1 MHSLLLYNHIL
12 YKDKSF
18 SVKTILDAV
27 RST

>member
-1 MHSLLLYNHIL
+1 MHSFLLYKHIL
-12 YKDKSF
+12 YKDKSI